1 MSDQKNL
8 YILSKNNLKTKV
20 RSQTSVVFLDKNF
33 KDISYPL
40 TMAKWIVIAGFFF
53 FLLKEINIIDVAKI
67 PSHYSPQSHFPSS
80 FSEAATTMSLR
91 CIILF

>member
-40 TMAKWIVIAGFFF
+40 TMAK
-53 FLLKEINIIDVAKI
+53 
-67 PSHYSPQSHFPSS
+67 
-80 FSEAATTMSLR
+80 
-91 CIILF
+91 